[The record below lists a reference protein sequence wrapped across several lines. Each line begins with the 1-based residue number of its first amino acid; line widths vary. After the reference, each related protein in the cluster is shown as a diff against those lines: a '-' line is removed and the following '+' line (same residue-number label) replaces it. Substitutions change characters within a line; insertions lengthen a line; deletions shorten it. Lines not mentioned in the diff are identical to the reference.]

1 MSDLAAALSDY
12 LSLRRSLGYKMER
25 AGEVLAGFVAHL
37 DLMGCD
43 HVSVETA
50 VAWATLP
57 ANPDSPWRAQRLGMV
72 RSFARY
78 LHALDPAHEVPPPGL
93 VPPGPGRPVP
103 FLFSDNEV
111 VALMAAARRLRN
123 PLRASTLETVVGLLA
138 VSGLRVGEAIRLD
151 CNDVDVEQ
159 GALTVRHTKAGR
171 SRVVPLHPSTIEALR
186 AYGARRDELFPK
198 PSAPSFFISTT
209 GTRLRSGSLRQAFG
223 EVLPAAGL
231 PPRTGRCGP
240 RLGGLRHS
248 FAVSTMVDWHRAG
261 AEVGANLPLLST
273 YLGHV
278 SPASTYWYLSASP
291 HLLAAAAD
299 RLETTTDRAKR

>member
-123 PLRASTLETVVGLLA
+123 PLRAATLETVVGLLA

-159 GALTVRHTKAGR
+159 GALRVRNSKAGR
-171 SRVVPLHPSTIEALR
+171 SRVVPLHPSTVEALG

-231 PPRTGRCGP
+231 PRIGRCGP